1 MYELRKQLPIDLKKR
16 IIRENLDLEERD
28 VLSVKEIVE
37 RVRSKY
43 PDIDEDNILVQMSFY
58 NEDQYYHESSEVF
71 FLREET
77 DGEFQIRIKD
87 LVDYNNRVLRKN
99 KESIDLWNE
108 RHIYRKVEGD
118 YLEIIDRFTKQR
130 QKEFNLEDY
139 V

>member
-1 MYELRKQLPIDLKKR
+1 MYELITQLPIDLKKR
-16 IIRENLDLEERD
+16 IIREDLDLEERD

-118 YLEIIDRFTKQR
+118 YLEIIERFTKQR

>member
-118 YLEIIDRFTKQR
+118 YLEIIERFTKQR

>member
-58 NEDQYYHESSEVF
+58 NED
-71 FLREET
+71 
-77 DGEFQIRIKD
+77 
-87 LVDYNNRVLRKN
+87 
-99 KESIDLWNE
+99 
-108 RHIYRKVEGD
+108 
-118 YLEIIDRFTKQR
+118 
-130 QKEFNLEDY
+130 
-139 V
+139 

>member
-1 MYELRKQLPIDLKKR
+1 M
-16 IIRENLDLEERD
+16 
-28 VLSVKEIVE
+28 
-37 RVRSKY
+37 
-43 PDIDEDNILVQMSFY
+43 
-58 NEDQYYHESSEVF
+58 
-71 FLREET
+71 REET

-118 YLEIIDRFTKQR
+118 YLEIIERFTKQR

>member
-58 NEDQYYHESSEVF
+58 NEDQYYHEISEVF

-118 YLEIIDRFTKQR
+118 YLEIIERFTKQR

>member
-1 MYELRKQLPIDLKKR
+1 MYELRTQLPIDLKKR
-16 IIRENLDLEERD
+16 IIREDLDLEERD

-118 YLEIIDRFTKQR
+118 YLEIIERFTKQR

>member
-108 RHIYRKVEGD
+108 RDIYRKVEGD
-118 YLEIIDRFTKQR
+118 YLEIIERFTKQR